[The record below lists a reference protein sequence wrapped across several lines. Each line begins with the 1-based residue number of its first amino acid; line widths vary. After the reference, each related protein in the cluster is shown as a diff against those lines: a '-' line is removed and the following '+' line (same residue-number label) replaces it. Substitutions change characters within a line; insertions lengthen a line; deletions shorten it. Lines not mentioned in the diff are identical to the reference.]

1 MKINLFF
8 PHLILY
14 MGRCV
19 CVIVWG
25 KLMVW
30 LTICKPKWYLLTIFN
45 KLKIVVTENILQS
58 FTLAIPIR

>member
-8 PHLILY
+8 PTPYIIY
-14 MGRCV
+14 GR

-25 KLMVW
+25 KIMVW
-30 LTICKPKWYLLTIFN
+30 LTVSKPKWYILTIFN

>member
-19 CVIVWG
+19 IVWG
-25 KLMVW
+25 KIMVW
-30 LTICKPKWYLLTIFN
+30 LTVSKPKGYVLTIFN
-45 KLKIVVTENILQS
+45 KLKMDVTESILQS
-58 FTLAIPIR
+58 FTLAIPPI

>member
-1 MKINLFF
+1 MKINLFS
-8 PHLILY
+8 HTLY
-14 MGRCV
+14 YIWVGV

-30 LTICKPKWYLLTIFN
+30 LTICKPKWYMLTIFN

>member
-19 CVIVWG
+19 CDCMG
-25 KLMVW
+25 KDNGMVD
-30 LTICKPKWYLLTIFN
+30 YLQTQGIYVNIF
-45 KLKIVVTENILQS
+45 
-58 FTLAIPIR
+58 